1 MRILERIGKLVIVF
15 GALALA
21 GLFAA
26 RFGAGSLWRGF
37 DPALAITD
45 PKAAK
50 RPYDLTKLE
59 AVNETLKMIRSKYV
73 DPERVK
79 PKAMLVSALDFVQ
92 RDVAQVIVRQEGQN
106 EVVVQV
112 GAESQKFRVD
122 NVQGHWDVAAR
133 LREIFAFLQKNLK
146 DTDVD
151 LREVEYAACN
161 GMLHTLDPHSTF
173 LSPEAYREMNM
184 QTSGAFGGLGIVISL
199 RDGVLTVMRPM
210 PGTPA
215 GRAGLKRFDRI
226 VQIDR
231 ESTLNMPLDDAVR
244 RLRGEPGTKVSV
256 SVVREGEG
264 GWKDP
269 KPFELERES
278 IKVASVVAKQ
288 LEGGIGYIKLKN
300 FQATGDAE
308 VEAALRSFRQTGPV
322 KGLILDL
329 RGNPGGLLD
338 QAAKIA
344 DRFLNDGVIVATVGA
359 GEGREEKR
367 AVAPG
372 TEPNYPL
379 VVLVSG
385 NSASASEIVAGALR
399 NLDRALIVG
408 ETTFGKGSVQ
418 LVFPDVTAEHAAL
431 KLTIAQYL
439 TPGDVSIQGVGVP
452 PDIELDPMTVDKL
465 EMDLFVQKEGPKERE
480 LHASLSNARAQPIAK
495 PEEVVRYQFTSE
507 EREKYRDLGSDAE
520 DEAQLDFSV
529 RFAREL
535 AASMPAGAPRPEA
548 LRAVRPVVEKF
559 RKEELAKVAAEL
571 GKLGVD
577 WAPPAG
583 ATAKRDDLEVKV
595 ETDRTEAKA
604 GEPMT
609 LKVTVKNKG
618 TEPIYRLRAAT
629 ESENGY
635 FDQKELV
642 FGKIAGGEEK
652 SASVPLGWCEI
663 EGRKFGT
670 TKPRDDKAP
679 RVCRIPM
686 DAALRSDGLAVRFD
700 AEGGPSPAPVEIRP
714 TVKSLPRPIFK
725 YSYQITDDRG
735 GNGDGRLQRGEQVR
749 MYLTVKNVGEGR
761 SFDTQANL
769 SNLSGDG
776 LLLRDGRFDVS
787 NMAPGDVRRVAFTFD
802 VRQELAEAEAM
813 VMLSVGDREL
823 REFTTEKIKMP
834 VEAPGKVEAASGNRK
849 AKGDSAK
856 LYDRAKDAVP
866 FGKLA
871 SGTTV
876 QLLGKVGE
884 YDKISL
890 GSGRYAFAK
899 DAELESSDS
908 SPAKGAIAFEDIYS
922 HAPPELSIEPG
933 ALATRAETMTIK
945 GKANGNERLLDVF
958 GFVGGRKVFYQSNKG
973 AADPKTATF
982 SVDVPLKPGVNVIN
996 IVARENPDSTTRR
1009 VVVVRR
1015 DGPDGSILKT
1025 AKDDDTGEW
1034 FDANLPTDD

>member
-1 MRILERIGKLVIVF
+1 VRILERIGKLVIVF
-15 GALALA
+15 GALVLA

-73 DPERVK
+73 DPDRVK
-79 PKAMLVSALDFVQ
+79 PKQMLVSALDFVQ

-133 LREIFAFLQKNLK
+133 LREIFAFVQKNLK

-215 GRAGLKRFDRI
+215 GRAGLKRYDRI

-269 KPFELERES
+269 KAFELTRES

-288 LEGGIGYIKLKN
+288 LDGGIGYIKLKN

-308 VEAALRSFRQTGPV
+308 VEAALRTFKQTGPI
-322 KGLILDL
+322 KGLVLDL

-338 QAAKIA
+338 QAAKIS

-367 AVAPG
+367 AVAAG

-465 EMDLFVQKEGPKERE
+465 EMDLFVQKESPKERE
-480 LHASLSNARAQPIAK
+480 LHASLSNAKAQPIAK

-507 EREKYRDLGSDAE
+507 EREKYRDLGADAE
-520 DEAQLDFSV
+520 DEAQLDFSI

-559 RKEELAKVAAEL
+559 RKEELGKVSTEL

-577 WAPPAG
+577 WAAPSG
-583 ATAKRDDLEVKV
+583 AAAKREDLEVKV

-604 GEPMT
+604 GEPLS

-618 TEPIYRLRAAT
+618 KDPIYRLRAAT

-652 SASVPLGWCEI
+652 VATVPLGWCEI

-679 RVCRIPM
+679 RVCKIPM
-686 DAALRSDGLAVRFD
+686 DATTRSDGLSVRFD
-700 AEGGPSPAPVEIRP
+700 AEGGQAPAPVEIRP
-714 TVKSLPRPIFK
+714 TVKSLPRPLFK

-802 VRQELAEAEAM
+802 VRQELADAEAM

-823 REFTTEKIKMP
+823 REYATEKIKMP
-834 VEAPGKVEAASGNRK
+834 VEPPGKVDAASGNRQ
-849 AKGDSAK
+849 AKGDGAK
-856 LYDRAKDAVP
+856 LFDRPKDTVP

-876 QLLGKVGE
+876 QILGKVGD
-884 YDKISL
+884 YAKVSL
-890 GSGRYAFAK
+890 GGGRYAFAK
-899 DAELESSDS
+899 ESDLQSSDAQ
-908 SPAKGAIAFEDIYS
+908 PAKAIAFEDVYS
-922 HAPPELSIEPG
+922 HAPPELSIESS
-933 ALATRAETMTIK
+933 ALATRAETITIK

-973 AADPKTATF
+973 GSDPKAATF
-982 SVDVPLKPGVNVIN
+982 SVEVPLKPGVNVIN

-1015 DGPDGSILKT
+1015 DGADGAILKT

-1034 FDANLPTDD
+1034 FDASVPSDD